1 MLDAG
6 LLAMLLGV
14 VGAGAAVVSA
24 LPAARPRA
32 SDPDAE
38 GTEAGTDA

>member
-6 LLAMLLGV
+6 LLAMLFGV

-24 LPAARPRA
+24 LPSARPRA

>member
-6 LLAMLLGV
+6 LLAMLFGV

-24 LPAARPRA
+24 LPTALPRQRA
-32 SDPDAE
+32 EDPETD
-38 GTEAGTDA
+38 EATC

>member
-24 LPAARPRA
+24 LPSVPPRSAA
-32 SDPDAE
+32 PDAD
-38 GTEAGTDA
+38 GTND